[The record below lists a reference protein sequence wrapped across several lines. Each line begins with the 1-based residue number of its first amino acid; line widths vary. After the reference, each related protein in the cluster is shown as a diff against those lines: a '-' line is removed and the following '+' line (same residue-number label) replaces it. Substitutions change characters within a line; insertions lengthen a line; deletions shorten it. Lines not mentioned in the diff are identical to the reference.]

1 MLPVRIEASTLS
13 TLPGIAN
20 CAKHG
25 TTSKTVSS
33 NRFFVCLEPIVEVK
47 QENDWKCDWIFYLYF
62 LCSFTIDTSKHNKN
76 YIQTKN
82 ETF

>member
-1 MLPVRIEASTLS
+1 MQNR
-13 TLPGIAN
+13 
-20 CAKHG
+20 
-25 TTSKTVSS
+25 TSNIKDHMHKENAFHLKKCQWMKGNVMP
-33 NRFFVCLEPIVEVK
+33 FLVCLEPIVEVK

-62 LCSFTIDTSKHNKN
+62 LSSFTIDTSKHNKN